1 MHRNLSILASLAVI
15 VSGSGAIGCSSSS
28 SGGGGGGGSGS
39 GSGSGGAVSFKTDVM
54 PIFQRSCTLVTC
66 HGSENDNNPSPPQEG
81 LLLGDNTPGSTTGLP
96 VVAATAAMVYQ
107 GLVNV
112 ASVEDPKVLLIKPSD
127 TADSYLI
134 QKLNGNLSAYLTDC
148 AAAPMSCTQTQA
160 NCSSTAPCGIE
171 MPSGASAWPTT
182 DMADLATVTDWVSQ
196 GALNN

>member
-15 VSGSGAIGCSSSS
+15 VSASGAVGCSSTSGGSASSGSS
-28 SGGGGGGGSGS
+28 SGSS
-39 GSGSGGAVSFKTDVM
+39 TASVSFKTDVM

-66 HGSENDNNPSPPQEG
+66 HGSENDNNPQAPQEN

-96 VVAATAAMVYQ
+96 VVAATPAIVYH
-107 GLVNV
+107 GHVYV

-171 MPSGASAWPTT
+171 MPSGAAAWPQADPT
-182 DMADLATVTDWVSQ
+182 DLATVTDWVSQ

>member
-28 SGGGGGGGSGS
+28 SGGGGGSGSGS
-39 GSGSGGAVSFKTDVM
+39 GSGSSDVSFKADVM

-66 HGSENDNNPSPPQEG
+66 HGSMNDNNTTAPQEN

-107 GLVNV
+107 GLVGV
-112 ASVEDPKVLLIKPSD
+112 ASVEDPKVVLVKAGDP
-127 TADSYLI
+127 ADSYLI
-134 QKLNGNLSAYLTDC
+134 QKLNGTLSAYLTDC

-171 MPSGASAWPTT
+171 MPSGAQPWPTT
-182 DMADLATVTDWVSQ
+182 DMTDLATVTDWVMQ
-196 GALNN
+196 GAMNN